1 MTDKKEPG
9 DPFVRPEPGAEES
22 ARLLALRSYCVLD
35 TGREGRFDDLTA
47 LAASICEAPVSLVS
61 LVDSNRLFFK
71 SEHGLGV
78 REVPDGG
85 DGFCRHA
92 IRQRDIFEIRD
103 TLEDPRFAAHPLV
116 ASNPHV

>member
-9 DPFVRPEPGAEES
+9 DPFARPETSAEES

-47 LAASICEAPVSLVS
+47 LAASICDTPVSLVS
-61 LVDSNRLFFK
+61 LVDSGRLFFK

-78 REVPDGG
+78 REVPDSGG
-85 DGFCRHA
+85 GFCR
-92 IRQRDIFEIRD
+92 Q
-103 TLEDPRFAAHPLV
+103 L
-116 ASNPHV
+116 